1 MPQAID
7 LVINNG
13 AGTPVAKTFTLYAPC
28 AGENSLAT
36 WKLKEGT
43 IASVFPVIT
52 ALARSTGNASRK
64 MQGKLKVPSSYTD
77 TVTGLT
83 KVGSAFEFDF
93 SASVPDDYPEALK
106 ADAIA
111 FAKNLIANTVIQAM
125 MRDGQPAT

>member
-7 LVINNG
+7 LVLANG
-13 AGTPVAKTFTLYAPC
+13 AGTPVNKTFNLYAPS
-28 AGENSLAT
+28 AGDNSVAT

-52 ALARSTGNASRK
+52 TSARSTGNASRK
-64 MQGKLKVPSSYTD
+64 MQGKLRLPSSYTD
-77 TVTGLT
+77 SVTGLT

-93 SASVPDDYPEALK
+93 SASVPDDYPEAIK

-111 FAKNLIANTVIQAM
+111 FAKNLIAHALIQSM